1 MGKKKKRKAEEIE
14 AAETGESAPET
25 ARRSRSSDTLIRI
38 VSDNH
43 TKLSAMADTKAHIM
57 LTLCAGVLTVSGSG
71 LIRSSGYFLPNV
83 VMVGFALLA
92 ALFAILTILPRYSRA
107 RVPAPDDPNF
117 NLLFFS
123 HFSRL
128 SEDDFAARMSQL
140 ATDPTRAQDALVRD
154 LYYQGRLLAERKYRY
169 LGWCYRI
176 FFAGV
181 LATAVAWGYEI
192 LRLGD

>member
-1 MGKKKKRKAEEIE
+1 MGKKKKRKSEEEIE
-14 AAETGESAPET
+14 PAELAPDI
-25 ARRSRSSDTLIRI
+25 ARRSRASDTLIRI

-117 NLLFFS
+117 NLLFFN
-123 HFSRL
+123 HFSSL
-128 SEDDFAARMSQL
+128 SEDDFTARMSQL
-140 ATDPTRAQDALVRD
+140 ATDPNRAQEALVRD
-154 LYYQGRLLAERKYRY
+154 LYHQGRLLAERKYRY

-176 FFAGV
+176 FFVGV
-181 LATAVAWGYEI
+181 LMTAAAWGYEI
-192 LRLGD
+192 WKPQ